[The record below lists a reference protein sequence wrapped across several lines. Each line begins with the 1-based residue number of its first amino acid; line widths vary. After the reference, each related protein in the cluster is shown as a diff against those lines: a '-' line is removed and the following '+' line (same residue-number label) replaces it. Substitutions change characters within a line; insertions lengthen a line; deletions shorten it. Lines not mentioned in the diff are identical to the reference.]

1 MKFHYLLFVFICL
14 IMSVTLTTC
23 GERVRIGAEVLVA
36 ERLDLLA
43 GKRVGII
50 CNHTSILADGVHV
63 ADTLVHRGVKV
74 TALFGPEHGIRGT
87 SAAGELS
94 ENGKDTRTG
103 LPVYS
108 LYGKTRKPTAE
119 MLANVDVLVFDIQD
133 VGARFYTY
141 ASTMAYAM
149 QAAAENGKRFIVL
162 DRPNPINGTDVEGT
176 VLDTAYK
183 SFVGLFPI
191 PNRHGLTL
199 GELARMI
206 AGEGWLGGGPKVDLE
221 VIKIQGWNR
230 NMWYDETS
238 LPWIAPSPN
247 MKTLK
252 TATVYPGMCLFEGV
266 NISEGR
272 GTEKP
277 FEYIGSPW
285 MNGDTIAHITDSLKI
300 PGVRFE
306 RFDFTPVAD
315 SVAAPSPKF
324 KNELCHGVFVHV
336 LDRTKFHP
344 VAAAVTLLNVISK
357 TYGDKLQFRAQA
369 FDQLAG
375 VYEVR
380 NMLSS
385 KSLQD
390 DALSQ
395 TLNSP
400 QIKHFLEIRKKY
412 LLY

>member
-1 MKFHYLLFVFICL
+1 MRHLVIVVLCL
-14 IMSVTLTTC
+14 AAAVTLTTC
-23 GERVRIGAEVLVA
+23 GERVRVGAEVLVA
-36 ERLDLLA
+36 GRLDLLA

-50 CNHTSILADGVHV
+50 CNHTSVLPNGVHI
-63 ADTLVHRGVKV
+63 ADTLIHRGVNV
-74 TALFGPEHGIRGT
+74 TGLFGPEHGIRGL
-87 SAAGELS
+87 AGAGVEF
-94 ENGKDTRTG
+94 ENGKDVRTG

-108 LYGKTRKPTAE
+108 LYGKTRKPTAD

-149 QAAAENGKRFIVL
+149 QAAAENGKKFIVL

-176 VLDTAYK
+176 VLDTAFT

-206 AGEGWLGGGPKVDLE
+206 AGEGWIGSGPKVDLE
-221 VIKIQGWNR
+221 VVRVDGWNR

-238 LPWIAPSPN
+238 LPWISPSPN

-252 TATVYPGMCLFEGV
+252 TATVYPGLCLFEGV

-277 FEYIGSPW
+277 FEYIGAPW
-285 MNGDTIAHITDSLKI
+285 MSGDTITRSANALEI
-300 PGVRFE
+300 PGVQFDP
-306 RFDFTPVAD
+306 FDFTPVAD
-315 SVAAPSPKF
+315 SISAPSPKF
-324 KNELCHGVFVHV
+324 RNETCHGVFVHV
-336 LDRTKFHP
+336 LDRAKFHP
-344 VAAAVTLLNVISK
+344 VMAALTLLNVISK
-357 TYGDKLQFRAQA
+357 TYGDKLQFRSQA

-375 VYEVR
+375 ISEVR
-380 NMLSS
+380 AMITST
-385 KSLQD
+385 SLQGD
-390 DALSQ
+390 SLSRM
-395 TLNSP
+395 LNSP
-400 QIKHFLEIRKKY
+400 QLRRYLEIRKKY
-412 LLY
+412 LLYP